1 MLATSKQA
9 AEYMDEMPWI
19 KELVGDVPESVVGI
33 GTNGKEFADLAQGK
47 GCHEVLADAA
57 DVDEFKEPLDYTTF
71 YTTLGL
77 FEGIGTVRV
86 VWECPAMGR
95 KTTDI
100 TVPKMW
106 RKGWVAQL
114 SACKCLQWLV
124 AITNGFVA
132 KPRLKK
138 SGAFWF
144 ASARSKA

>member
-1 MLATSKQA
+1 M
-9 AEYMDEMPWI
+9 
-19 KELVGDVPESVVGI
+19 GI
-33 GTNGKEFADLAQGK
+33 GTNRKKFTDLAEDK
-47 GCHEVLADAA
+47 GCREVFADAA
-57 DVDEFKEPLDYTTF
+57 EVDESKEPLDYTTF

-77 FEGIGTVRV
+77 GVRV

-106 RKGWVAQL
+106 RKGCVAQL

-132 KPRLKK
+132 NPRLKK
-138 SGAFWF
+138 SSAFWF